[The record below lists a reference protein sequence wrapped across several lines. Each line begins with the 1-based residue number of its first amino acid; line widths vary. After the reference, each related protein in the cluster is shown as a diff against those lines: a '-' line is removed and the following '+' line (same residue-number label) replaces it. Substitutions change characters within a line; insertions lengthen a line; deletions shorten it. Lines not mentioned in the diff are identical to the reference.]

1 MSVTPSPPP
10 RASAWEWIQT
20 ALLAANLVWT
30 TLSLGGYRAETMVVT
45 SALNALLLGVHF
57 GSRAFAAT
65 PRRPWHPAG
74 WLLLPFLAYA
84 WTNVLWVTPVRWLGA
99 HDWWEWAQMI
109 AVFWIVVNDVHA
121 AGTRKFLFGVMVAV
135 ATVAVTMACY
145 QRFVDPEWVMLG
157 GKQMAQYRSR
167 PSGSFAVPNSLA
179 GLLVLLLPAV
189 GWPLWRRGVGAVE
202 RVASGYLAALL
213 LLGLGLTL
221 SRGAWLALVLTSALW
236 PLISMRRRLS
246 KRLGVSALVAML
258 ALGALTTVYV
268 CVPEARER
276 VDFLSR
282 DLGERSRPGMWRAA
296 WNIFCEFP
304 VFGSGAGSYE
314 VRFER
319 YRPEQ
324 EQKDPQWA
332 HNDYLNT
339 LSDYGIVGFG
349 LFFGAVGV
357 MVWRDVRG
365 RRTERTPAMKAT
377 AALCDGLDSPGF
389 TTALAMGLLA
399 FGLHLA
405 VDFHLK
411 IPALAMSAA
420 AVAGLA
426 LGRSW
431 PPAEL
436 TSIGAAT
443 SIPLVVAK
451 SMGITRWTSG
461 LVAVA
466 VVGGGLGWAVPHYRA
481 EALRREARLR
491 LDGLAGEKLPPAER
505 RAIATAVRDDLARAL
520 AIDPANAQAW
530 ADRAYAAA
538 ALGRDE
544 AHREQEFGR
553 VAESDARRALAL
565 TAAVPEHWVRL
576 GVALDMQ
583 GRWFEAGDA
592 FTEALQRA
600 PLNATIWYYHAYHL
614 SLNRVM
620 LPLARA
626 AIATSLR
633 LDPYRDEAESLRQ
646 NLAARR

>member
-1 MSVTPSPPP
+1 MSATHSPPP
-10 RASAWEWIQT
+10 RASVWEWIQS
-20 ALLAANLVWT
+20 ALLAANLAWT
-30 TLSLGGYRAETMVVT
+30 TLCLGGYRAETMVVT

-57 GSRAFAAT
+57 GSRTFAST

-84 WTNVLWVTPVRWLGA
+84 WANVLWVTPVRWLGW

-109 AVFWIVVNDVHA
+109 AVFWVVVNDVRA
-121 AGTRKFLFGVMVAV
+121 TGTRKFLFGVMISL
-135 ATVAVTMACY
+135 ATVSVSMACY

-157 GKQMAQYRSR
+157 GKQMPQYLSR
-167 PSGSFAVPNSLA
+167 PSGSLAVPNSLA

-189 GWPLWRRGVGAVE
+189 SLPLWRRGAGAVE
-202 RVASGYLAALL
+202 RVAFGYLAALL
-213 LLGLGLTL
+213 LLGIGLTL
-221 SRGAWLALVLTSALW
+221 SRGAWLALALTLALW
-236 PLISMRRRLS
+236 PLIAMRRRWS
-246 KRLGVSALVAML
+246 KRVGVSALVAML
-258 ALGALTTVYV
+258 ALGALATVYIA
-268 CVPEARER
+268 VPKARER

-282 DLGERSRPGMWRAA
+282 DFGEKSRPGMWWAA
-296 WNIFCEFP
+296 WKIFGESP
-304 VFGSGAGSYE
+304 TLGSGAGSYA
-314 VRFER
+314 VSFEK

-339 LSDYGIVGFG
+339 LSDYGAVGFA
-349 LFFGAVGV
+349 LFFGAMGV
-357 MVWRDVRG
+357 MVWRGVRG
-365 RRTERTPAMKAT
+365 PRADRPTVPS
-377 AALCDGLDSPGF
+377 LPVWSDSPAF

-399 FGLHLA
+399 FGLHLL

-420 AVAGLA
+420 SVAGLA
-426 LGRSW
+426 LGRGW
-431 PPAEL
+431 RLAEEATVWTASAL
-436 TSIGAAT
+436 LAART
-443 SIPLVVAK
+443 GSGL
-451 SMGITRWTSG
+451 TRWGSG
-461 LVAVA
+461 FAAVA
-466 VVGGGLGWAVPHYRA
+466 VIGGGVLWAVPHYRA

-544 AHREQEFGR
+544 VRSEQEFGR
-553 VAESDARRALAL
+553 TAESDARRALAL
-565 TAAVPEHWVRL
+565 TAAVPEYWVRL
-576 GVALDMQ
+576 GVALDLQ
-583 GRWFEAGDA
+583 GRWFEAGEA

-600 PLNATIWYYHAYHL
+600 PLNATIWYYLAYHL

-633 LDPYRDEAESLRQ
+633 LDPYRAEAESLRQ